1 MTGAYDQK
9 PMKSSL
15 MEIGRDQ
22 ERQEVPIGFKRKKSP
37 IASDRRNHKESQSKT
52 FDKGRQEVIF
62 SSNRYNLCEQK
73 MDNH

>member
-22 ERQEVPIGFKRKKSP
+22 ERQELPIGFKIKNRQLLQTEGTIRSHRERHLTREGRK
-37 IASDRRNHKESQSKT
+37 
-52 FDKGRQEVIF
+52 
-62 SSNRYNLCEQK
+62 
-73 MDNH
+73 